1 MTALERIAADILA
14 INPDQAERAALRLHI
29 LDTIGAWHAGARTP
43 DGAALRDLA
52 KAPVQAMGDGALD
65 RIAVACATVR
75 LTEIDDIHLPSCT
88 TPGSVVVPVAL
99 GLAAALPDPR
109 DIPAAMVTGY
119 RAMIRLG
126 EAIDGAN
133 ILYRGIWPTYFTAPF
148 AAAAITARLLGLDAA
163 KTANA
168 LAMAL
173 TMSTG
178 GAGRTAPVQPLRGQT
193 TSRWLLLGNAVRA
206 GCLAALAAER
216 GMTADLT
223 LLDGDWL
230 KATHGITVYPQPLD
244 RIADPALSEISFKPW
259 CTAKQALAATYA
271 FQRILARGV
280 RPDAITDVTVEVPPP
295 YLAMV
300 GHRAP
305 PEAGLGALTSA
316 ACRIALAAYDPKRL
330 DDVTRST
337 APGSTAVNGLIA
349 KVTVRADSALMEHY
363 PVHYPARVTVTTPGG
378 RETDLATYAPGDPG
392 TNYGE
397 ADVIAKF
404 QRFAGSQA
412 VPDPAALDDP
422 VQLKTLG
429 RQICGRS

>member
-14 INPDQAERAALRLHI
+14 INPDQTERAALQLHI

-52 KAPVQAMGDGALD
+52 KAPVPAMGDGVLD
-65 RIAVACATVR
+65 RIALACATVR

-88 TPGSVVVPVAL
+88 TPGSVAVPVAL
-99 GLAAALPDPR
+99 GLAAALAEPR
-109 DIPAAMVTGY
+109 DIPAAAAAGY
-119 RAMIRLG
+119 RVMVRLG

-133 ILYRGIWPTYFTAPF
+133 ILYRGIWPTYFTAPL

-163 KTANA
+163 KAANA
-168 LAMAL
+168 LAIAL

-178 GAGRTAPVQPLRGQT
+178 GAGRTAPGLA
-193 TSRWLLLGNAVRA
+193 SRWLLLANAVRA
-206 GCLAALAAER
+206 GCLAALAAQR

-223 LLDGDWL
+223 LLDGEWL
-230 KATHGITVYPQPLD
+230 HATHGIRIYPQPLD
-244 RIADPALSEISFKPW
+244 RIAAPALREISFKPW

-305 PEAGLGALTSA
+305 PQAGLGALTSA
-316 ACRIALAAYDPKRL
+316 ACRIALAAYDPGRL
-330 DDVTRST
+330 DDVARST
-337 APGSTAVNGLIA
+337 APGNAAVNGLIA
-349 KVTVRADSALMEHY
+349 KVTVRADNALLEHY
-363 PVHYPARVTVTTPGG
+363 PVHYPARVTVTTPAG

-404 QRFAGSQA
+404 QRFAGGQP

-422 VQLKTLG
+422 VQLKALG
-429 RQICGRS
+429 RQICGIS